1 MLGTEPNPQ
10 APAAQRKENNRMSR
24 RSPDF
29 ALNAVRGFTGTL
41 MWAPDDYLDAL
52 TLILAVSHAKDAF
65 DSVPYVLATSKEP
78 KVGKSTLTKD
88 IPLLLASRPWRVS
101 RNTTTDALR
110 NRFLD
115 REPPDVLLL
124 DDASK
129 IFAESGT
136 RGTTSPLYQLA
147 VDGYVKNATVSV
159 SRNGQALDLPAYVM
173 LFMNGLR
180 NAVPNDLAT
189 RAIQFKL
196 SPKPPEI
203 RMRSALSAATA
214 KEAGPLKEELHRW
227 AASHKK
233 EMQDFLLS
241 DVNRVHPKLT
251 DRLMQIWGPLFA
263 VAHVAGG
270 TWPRRCLEAFLSMG
284 LDEGEK
290 PVVQRDEQALLDT
303 AKIIMDAGADRIFT
317 ANLVPAL
324 RALPSDFYREVDDHY
339 LVEDLLPRA
348 LGPSQEMRGRALDG
362 RRVTG
367 VGRLAGPILV
377 AAADLRDELYPAP
390 ADRGPDRVQ
399 RELQLTEA

>member
-1 MLGTEPNPQ
+1 
-10 APAAQRKENNRMSR
+10 MSR

-29 ALNAVRGFTGTL
+29 ALNAVSGFIKTMFWG
-41 MWAPDDYLDAL
+41 PDEYNHAM
-52 TLILAVSHAKDAF
+52 TMILAVGHCMEAF
-65 DSVPYVLATSKEP
+65 DSVPYVLVTSKNP
-78 KVGKSTLTKD
+78 KVGKSTLSKD
-88 IPLLLASRPWRVS
+88 IPLLLADRPWRVS

-110 NRFLD
+110 NKFMD
-115 REPPDVLLL
+115 RDKPRSILM

-129 IFAESGT
+129 VFGESGT
-136 RGTTSPLYQLA
+136 RGTTTPLYQLA

-159 SRNGQALDLPAYVM
+159 SRNGMTLDLPAYVM
-173 LFMNGLR
+173 MYMNGLG
-180 NAVPNDLAT
+180 NAVKDDLAT

-203 RMRSALSAATA
+203 RMRSALSAAAA
-214 KEAGPLKEELHRW
+214 KEAEPLKEELHRW

-241 DVNRVHPKLT
+241 DVNRLHPKLT
-251 DRLMQIWGPLFA
+251 DRLLQIWGPCAA

-270 TWPRRCLEAFLSMG
+270 KWPQYFMDAFLSMG

-317 ANLVPAL
+317 ADLVPAL